1 MRLLLRW
8 LIIAISLVVA
18 VFVVPGISVDGNAW
32 VAVAV
37 MAIILGLINLF
48 IRPILKF
55 LSCGF
60 IVLTMGLFMLVI
72 NAFTLWFASY
82 ICVNWLNIG
91 FIVDGFIPALF
102 GGIIISIVSFV
113 LNIIL
118 PAEE

>member
-8 LIIAISLVVA
+8 LIIAVSLVVA

-37 MAIILGLINLF
+37 MAVILGLINLF
-48 IRPILKF
+48 IKPILKF

-60 IVLTMGLFMLVI
+60 ILLTLGLFLLVI

-91 FIVDGFIPALF
+91 FVVDGFIPALF
-102 GGIIISIVSFV
+102 GSIIISVVSFV

-118 PAEE
+118 PTEE